1 MDITYKL
8 LKLSSGE
15 ELITKI
21 LKKEDGKVYMESPM
35 TFRSTIMS
43 DPYTGGQKEI
53 TILKDWI
60 GYASEDTVEIP
71 ETFILSYSN
80 PIDAAIDLYEKEKEK
95 KVNDPKK
102 QEIKNYDEINKEMLK
117 DLQNMMDQIS
127 DTDDDME
134 TPTLPFGI
142 NPDSFKKIMDNISN
156 EYEFELDFM
165 FPPEEISNETTE
177 KEINHP
183 DYGNRW
189 TDWSSDTREY

>member
-165 FPPEEISNETTE
+165 FPPEEISDDTTE

>member
-21 LKKEDGKVYMESPM
+21 LKKKDGTVYMESPM

-60 GYASEDTVEIP
+60 GYSSENTIKIP
-71 ETFILSYSN
+71 ESFILSYSN
-80 PIDAAIDLYEKEKEK
+80 PIEAAIELYEKEKEK
-95 KVNDPKK
+95 KLNDTKK
-102 QEIKNYDEINKEMLK
+102 QEIKNYDDINKEMLK
-117 DLQNMMDQIS
+117 DFQSMIDQVRNN
-127 DTDDDME
+127 DDDTE
-134 TPTLPFGI
+134 PPTLPFGM
-142 NPDSFKKIMDNISN
+142 NPESFKRIMDHMSN
-156 EYEFELDFM
+156 EYEFELEFIV
-165 FPPEEISNETTE
+165 PSEEISDETTE

-189 TDWSSDTREY
+189 TDWCNDTRKY